1 MLEYLPKREAK
12 CLNFKLLPKSLMLQS
27 GKYIVD
33 KHFGKIDLRVP
44 YTNGDELKSQIVA
57 IFGCNPKPEEYD
69 SIIDYIKNQLELVK
83 VTDIPVF
90 LNTNEMKNGYTGT
103 TWFYGNNIM
112 EEDYYRKL
120 PVCVKEI
127 SIEGNCDEESQCIY
141 VHEMMHALSNRHK
154 GSIKNLLNDEVLS
167 IFMEKIAA
175 YDLDQSRTLLD
186 KKNLRRILQIKHNIL
201 DREILEFRD
210 ERFSVVLSSK
220 TYILSAL
227 RASALFDIYL
237 KGSQKV
243 QNEIDK
249 AVANVITGNDV
260 LEDMLDH
267 YGASLEKGTK
277 VLRRQIKEYHNKIY

>member
-1 MLEYLPKREAK
+1 M
-12 CLNFKLLPKSLMLQS
+12 
-27 GKYIVD
+27 
-33 KHFGKIDLRVP
+33 
-44 YTNGDELKSQIVA
+44 
-57 IFGCNPKPEEYD
+57 
-69 SIIDYIKNQLELVK
+69 
-83 VTDIPVF
+83 
-90 LNTNEMKNGYTGT
+90 
-103 TWFYGNNIM
+103 
-112 EEDYYRKL
+112 
-120 PVCVKEI
+120 
-127 SIEGNCDEESQCIY
+127 
-141 VHEMMHALSNRHK
+141 
-154 GSIKNLLNDEVLS
+154 NDEVLS

-175 YDLDQSRTLLD
+175 YDLEQSRTLLD

>member
-1 MLEYLPKREAK
+1 MSDREKKDLKTEILIRGYSEYETDYFNSDDYNKLRTTMLEYLPKMEAK
-12 CLNFKLLPKSLMLQS
+12 YLNFKLLPKSLMLQS

-141 VHEMMHALSNRHK
+141 VHEMMHALSDIR
-154 GSIKNLLNDEVLS
+154 EVL
-167 IFMEKIAA
+167 
-175 YDLDQSRTLLD
+175 
-186 KKNLRRILQIKHNIL
+186 
-201 DREILEFRD
+201 
-210 ERFSVVLSSK
+210 
-220 TYILSAL
+220 
-227 RASALFDIYL
+227 
-237 KGSQKV
+237 
-243 QNEIDK
+243 
-249 AVANVITGNDV
+249 
-260 LEDMLDH
+260 
-267 YGASLEKGTK
+267 
-277 VLRRQIKEYHNKIY
+277 KIY